1 MWGFGSPEA
10 ALRWLRDHLDRHGLS
25 LRPGHLILT
34 GTALRLHTVSPGDSL
49 TVTAG
54 PLGAVRMTVVD

>member
-1 MWGFGSPEA
+1 
-10 ALRWLRDHLDRHGLS
+10 LRDHLDRHGLS
-25 LRPGHLILT
+25 LQPDHLILT

-54 PLGAVRMTVVD
+54 PLGAVRLTIVD